1 LPNST
6 QKSTQAPSTNTIV
19 RVAVPLYLPK
29 ALDYAWEDATPPQL
43 YQVVAVPVGT
53 KTYHGM
59 VVKILEGEAPN
70 DEPAA
75 PAEEFTLEATPTES
89 KPKKKKFKLKP
100 AKPVGIPLEKPTQN
114 MHFPTATAKF
124 YEWVSR
130 YNFSFPGEGL
140 RAALQAGK
148 LPPEP
153 TPETKLVAHAAFDGK
168 MTPLQQKV
176 HKICVESG
184 PFESQAQLAV
194 AADCSSGVV
203 KALLDKGAIHE
214 VEASLRTIEPTPSNV
229 TLGAD
234 QAHAANSVIASMNDK
249 RFTSFLLDGVT
260 GSGKTEVYFEVIQH
274 MLENQDEPD
283 GQALVLLPEI
293 SLTPQWLDRFEKRF
307 GFKPNVWHSAIGQ
320 GQRKKT
326 WWGALDGT
334 SRVVVGAR
342 SALFL
347 PFVNLKLIVVD
358 EEHDPSYKQEEG
370 FRYSGRDMAIVRA
383 SLAKC
388 PVLLAS
394 ATPSLESWHNAQ
406 QGRYTLLP
414 LTSRYGNAT
423 MPDIQTIDLTKT
435 PMKADT
441 YVSSQLRA
449 AIAKTLE
456 EGQQVAL
463 FLNRRGFAPL
473 LICRSCGHRVN
484 CPSCS
489 ASLVVH
495 GPKLQCH
502 HCGLT
507 EPYPEEC
514 SQCHK
519 PDTLHPF
526 GPGTRKVM
534 QEVQDLFPEARVAAV
549 DRDSINTPEEMR
561 DIVQRMQTQQLDI
574 LVGTQMLAKGHDFD
588 HLTLV
593 GVIDADMGLAHGD
606 LRAAERTFQL
616 LTQVAGRAGRRDIKG
631 RVLLQTHT
639 PEHPLFKALIGMDRD
654 AFLNL
659 ELRGRQFTGFPPFGR
674 LTALILS
681 GESENAVTAAAR
693 TLATTLPTREKT
705 TLYGPAPAPLLK
717 LRDNY
722 RYRLLLRSA
731 EAPHELL
738 REWLGQAELPKGVR
752 VDVDIDPQ
760 SFF

>member
-1 LPNST
+1 MAQTSQNTALP
-6 QKSTQAPSTNTIV
+6 QAQTIV

-29 ALDYAWEDATPPQL
+29 ALDYLWTEDTPPHL

-59 VVKILEGEAPN
+59 VVKILAGE
-70 DEPAA
+70 AA
-75 PAEEFTLEATPTES
+75 PAPETAPPAAEFTLEAPPQAPTPQ
-89 KPKKKKFKLKP
+89 PKKKKFKLKE
-100 AKPVGIPLEKPTQN
+100 AKLVHNPTNEQAEA
-114 MHFPTATAKF
+114 MTFPEATGKF

-153 TPETKLVAHAAFDGK
+153 IPETELVYVSGFTGKLTA
-168 MTPLQQKV
+168 LQEKAL
-176 HKICVESG
+176 KICREQG

-194 AADCSSGVV
+194 AAECSAGVV
-203 KALLDKGAIHE
+203 KALLEKGALQQ
-214 VEASLRTIEPTPSNV
+214 VEAAPQRLSLAPSAV

-234 QAHAANSVIASMNDK
+234 QAHAAHSVLAAMNES
-249 RFTSFLLDGVT
+249 RFHTFLLDGVT

-274 MLENQDEPD
+274 MLEQTD

-293 SLTPQWLDRFEKRF
+293 SLTPQWLERFEKRF

-326 WWGALDGT
+326 WWGAHDG
-334 SRVVVGAR
+334 SARVVVGAR

-358 EEHDPSYKQEEG
+358 EEHDPSFKQEEG

-394 ATPSLESWHNAQ
+394 ATPSLESWYNAQ

-414 LTSRYGNAT
+414 LTSRYGNAS
-423 MPDIQTIDLTKT
+423 MPDIATVDLTKT

-441 YVSSQLRA
+441 YISPPLRA
-449 AIAKTLE
+449 AIAQTLE
-456 EGQQVAL
+456 NKQQVVL

-489 ASLVVH
+489 TSLVVH
-495 GPKLQCH
+495 GQKLQCH

-507 EPYPEEC
+507 EPYPEDC

-534 QEVQDLFPEARVAAV
+534 QEVQSLFPEARVAAV
-549 DRDSINTPEEMR
+549 DRDSVTTPDEMR
-561 DIVQRMQTQQLDI
+561 DIVHRMQNQQLDI

-616 LTQVAGRAGRRDIKG
+616 LTQVAGRAGRRDVKG
-631 RVLLQTHT
+631 KVLLQTHT
-639 PEHPLFKALIGMDRD
+639 PEHPLFKALISMNRD

-659 ELRGRQFTGFPPFGR
+659 ELRGRQMTGFPPFGR

-693 TLATTLPTREKT
+693 KLATTLPTRDKT

-717 LRDNY
+717 LRDSY

-738 REWLGQAELPKGVR
+738 QEWLGQAELPKGVR